1 MTYADLFNMLPNN
14 QFDSNVSVENF
25 KGGVDLLD
33 LEFDGEG
40 GVWLAPYSSGVT
52 YFTLST
58 YLSGSQFDCEILI
71 KTPYGMIPADI
82 AVTPNGVVLA
92 ID

>member
-1 MTYADLFNMLPNN
+1 MTYAELLNMLPTD
-14 QFDSNVSVENF
+14 QLDSNVSVENF

-33 LEFDGEG
+33 VEFDGEG
-40 GVWLAPYSSGVT
+40 GVWLAPDSSGVT

-58 YLSGSQFDCEILI
+58 YLSGSQLDCQILI
-71 KTPYGMIPADI
+71 KTPYGMVPADV